1 MRALKNIVCNF
12 TALMLVET
20 GFILAWPNNKTFWE
34 DGIMKMPAILQKAVE
49 QNGECIVQYSYW

>member
-1 MRALKNIVCNF
+1 
-12 TALMLVET
+12 MLVET